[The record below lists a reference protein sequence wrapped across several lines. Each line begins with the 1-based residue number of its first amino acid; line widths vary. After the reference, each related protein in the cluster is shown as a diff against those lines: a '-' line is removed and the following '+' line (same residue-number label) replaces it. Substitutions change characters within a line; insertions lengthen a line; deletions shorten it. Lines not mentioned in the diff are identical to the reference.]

1 MMQVRLIWDRGK
13 REMSKCPLSDEF
25 LARDFSTFPRAAP
38 TGPLSSLASLCPG
51 RGDTQKPRCL
61 SPAGDDDGLLP
72 VPGGVVSHDLGMGGD
87 ILW

>member
-1 MMQVRLIWDRGK
+1 MGEVRLMQGIRNERTLPFCRMLRPQHVPK
-13 REMSKCPLSDEF
+13 HC
-25 LARDFSTFPRAAP
+25 
-38 TGPLSSLASLCPG
+38 SLAERAQEAS
-51 RGDTQKPRCL
+51 CL